1 MAIKTSSF
9 IHLTVLLLVQLHCT
23 QKENSKAVSFTE
35 PEAPADALF
44 QYLQPAETGID
55 FANILTETHEQN
67 ILTNSYLYNGGG
79 VAVLDINKDGLQD
92 LYFVSTQ
99 GSCKLYQNL
108 GGLKFKEVTE
118 AAGVAA
124 REGEKTGVTV
134 VDVNADGWQ
143 DLYVCR
149 TGMKPSP
156 LRTNLLFINNQNG
169 TFSEKAASFGL
180 DDAAASNH
188 ANFFDADN
196 DGDLD
201 CYVLNY
207 PPDFKKVNS
216 ARVKPKVEGSKEMTR
231 MTEPE
236 NEMESDHFYLNNG
249 DGTFRKTGKER
260 GIWNRAM
267 GLSVTVSDLNNDG
280 FMDIM
285 VGNDYI
291 EPDFVYMNDPAR
303 PGYFTDK
310 SSVVFRHS
318 SNHTM
323 GVDIA
328 DINQDGWMDLVA
340 LDMLAESYPRQK
352 ELMSTMIQD
361 RYATLAKLGYGYQQ
375 MRNVLQL
382 NNGDGTFSEV
392 GCLAGIYQTD
402 WSWGPLL
409 ADFNNDGLSDLF
421 IGNGY
426 RRDVTNWDYLL
437 YTADSIQRLGGL
449 TPARFPDVQD
459 YLKLI
464 PETPLQNY
472 MYEYLG
478 DLQYKNVSTEWGLTQ
493 LTYSNGSVYTDLDN
507 DGDLELVVNNLD
519 SPAGVYKN
527 RSKEL
532 QKGGNW
538 LQIKVE
544 GTGANPF
551 GVGSKIRVTSADG
564 QVQYTELSPTRG
576 FFSSV
581 EVLVQVGLGASA
593 QPCKVEVEIP
603 GAGVV
608 LLEQVLPNQR
618 LTVRAAEAK
627 PGKIRPAAYQPNFK
641 TASVPVFQHKEDEMN
656 DFNRERLLPW
666 ETGKPGPS
674 LAVGDVNKDG
684 LDDFYVGNGP
694 GVPGGLFVASGS
706 GYRSVD
712 AGQFALDAE
721 LEDTGACFLDADGD
735 GDLDLA
741 VASGGNS
748 YPSAS
753 KKYPVR
759 LYLNDGKGAF
769 VKSGNAL
776 PLHVQ
781 NIHCLS
787 AYDYDQDGDDDLFA
801 GGGIVPGG
809 YPLAPNSHVLRSD
822 RGVFTDVTSQVAPA
836 FAKVGMVRCM
846 LWADLDGDRRSELV
860 VGGEWM
866 PLQVFKVETGKMV
879 LASNQYGLENT
890 HGFWRSLAAADLDQ
904 DGDLDLV
911 AGNLGL
917 NTRYTASLEAPL
929 RLHAKDFDSNGSID
943 PIMTQMEQGREVP
956 VAMRDLLIKQLPP
969 LKKKYV
975 RFSEYAKATLQDVLD
990 EKDLK
995 GAQVLQCNTLVSTVF
1010 MNQSGRF
1017 SAIVLPRMAQVAPI
1031 NGVQAVDIDRDGDLD
1046 LLVAGNEYGQQVE
1059 TGRLDAGNG
1068 AVLMNLG
1075 AGQFKVLPA
1084 VQTGFWANKEARA
1097 IAVLKAAGGKRLV
1110 LVANNNDMLQGYT
1123 F

>member
-1 MAIKTSSF
+1 MAIKTHF
-9 IHLTVLLLVQLHCT
+9 FLLVTVLLLVNWHCGK
-23 QKENSKAVSFTE
+23 KEVSRAVSFTE
-35 PEAPADALF
+35 PKAPADALF
-44 QYLQPAETGID
+44 QYLPPNETGID
-55 FANILTETHEQN
+55 FANTITETHEQN

-79 VAVLDINKDGLQD
+79 VAVLDVNRDGLQD
-92 LYFVSTQ
+92 LFFVSTQ
-99 GSCKLYQNL
+99 GSCKLYQNE
-108 GGLKFKEVTE
+108 GGLQFKDITE
-118 AAGVAA
+118 QAGVGAV
-124 REGEKTGVTV
+124 EGEKTGVTIA
-134 VDVNADGWQ
+134 DVNADGWQ
-143 DLYVCR
+143 DIYLCR
-149 TGMKPSP
+149 TGMKPSVM
-156 LRTNLLFINNQNG
+156 RSNLLFINNQNG
-169 TFSEKAASFGL
+169 TFSEKASQFGL
-180 DDAAASNH
+180 ADAAASNH
-188 ANFFDADN
+188 AAFFDADK

-231 MTEPE
+231 ITEPE

-249 DGTFRKTGKER
+249 NGTFSNVGRER

-280 FMDIM
+280 FLDLM

-291 EPDFVYMNDPAR
+291 EPDFVYLNDPAR

-310 SSVVFRHS
+310 SSTVFRHS

-328 DINQDGWMDLVA
+328 DINQDGLVDLVA

-392 GCLAGIYQTD
+392 GCLAGVYQTD

-409 ADFNNDGLSDLF
+409 ADFNNDGLRDLF

-449 TPARFPDVQD
+449 TPARFPDVND
-459 YLKLI
+459 YLELI

-472 MYEYLG
+472 MYQYLG
-478 DLQYKNVSTEWGLTQ
+478 DLQFKNVSTEWGLTQ
-493 LTYSNGSVYTDLDN
+493 LTYSNGSVYSDLDN
-507 DGDLELVVNNLD
+507 DGDLDLVVNNLD

-527 RSKEL
+527 RATEL

-538 LQIKVE
+538 LQLQVE
-544 GTGANPF
+544 GPSANPF
-551 GVGSKIRVTSADG
+551 AIGSKVRVTTTEG
-564 QVQYTELSPTRG
+564 QVHYAEVSPTRG

-581 EVLVQVGLGASA
+581 DLLVHIGLGATA

-603 GAGVV
+603 GVGLVV
-608 LLEQVLPNQR
+608 QDQVTPNQR
-618 LTVRAAEAK
+618 LTIRATAAS
-627 PGKIRPAAYQPNFK
+627 PGAIQAPVYQPSFK
-641 TASVPVFQHKEDEMN
+641 AASIPVFRHTEDEMN

-684 LDDFYVGNGP
+684 LDDFFVGNGP
-694 GVPGGLFVASGS
+694 GSLGGLFVSTGAGFRNASTS
-706 GYRSVD
+706 AFTED
-712 AGQFALDAE
+712 AG
-721 LEDTGACFLDADGD
+721 LEDTGACFFDADGD

-748 YPSAS
+748 FPSSS

-759 LYLNDGKGAF
+759 FYLNDGRGNFA
-769 VKSGNAL
+769 KSPNAM
-776 PLHVQ
+776 PIHVQ
-781 NIHCLS
+781 NIHCLR
-787 AYDYDQDGDDDLFA
+787 AYDIDQDGDEDLIA

-809 YPLAPNSHVLRSD
+809 YPVPPNSYVLRSD
-822 RGVFTDVTSQVAPA
+822 KGVFTDITKQVAPDLA
-836 FAKVGMVRCM
+836 NLGMVRCL
-846 LWADLDGDRRSELV
+846 LWADLDGDSQSELV

-866 PLQVFKVETGKMV
+866 PIHIFKLVSGKFV
-879 LASNQYGLENT
+879 LATNQFGLETTN
-890 HGFWRSLAAADLDQ
+890 GFWRSLAVADLDQ

-917 NTRYTASLEAPL
+917 NTRYSASLEAPL

-943 PIMTQMEQGREVP
+943 PIMTQMEQGMEVP

-969 LKKKYV
+969 LKKKFV
-975 RFSEYAKATLQDVLD
+975 RFSDYAKATLADVFD

-995 GAQVLQCNTLVSTVF
+995 GAQVLQCNTLASTVF
-1010 MNQSGRF
+1010 VNQNGRF
-1017 SAIVLPRMAQVAPI
+1017 SGVALPRMAQVAPI
-1031 NGVQAVDIDRDGDLD
+1031 NGIQAVDVDRDGDLD

-1068 AVLMNLG
+1068 AVILNLG

-1084 VQTGFWANKEARA
+1084 VQTGFWANREARA
-1097 IAVLKAAGGKRLV
+1097 LGVLRAAGGKRLV
-1110 LVANNNDMLQGYT
+1110 LVANNNDLLQG
-1123 F
+1123 FSF